1 VSSAQIQPS
10 DPSSQTGTQRR
21 LTSAEFR
28 DVVGSFASGV
38 TVITTVD
45 GEAPYGTTASAV
57 SSLSLEPPMVLICL
71 NRTSSTGQAISRARR
86 FAINV
91 LDEDQA
97 ELASRFARK
106 DPDKFVGVDHVRGV
120 TGQPLLA
127 QALATIECRVVEEV
141 TGGTHTVFLSE
152 VDAASARQGSPL
164 AYFRGQFGRLALSD
178 DEGVYDL
185 LRERVLTRRLP
196 AGRRLSLSDLAEG
209 LAVPP
214 GPLFHALGRLTSER
228 FLLRDETGAF
238 VVPPVTEEIVADTVT
253 ACAGIEIAAAEMSL
267 DRVTNEDLRHLRTA
281 MERTLEFVS
290 VGRYLDVDK
299 SLEANSA
306 FHEVMVGFAGSPSLV
321 AAYRRL
327 ALNGI
332 MARAFE
338 PHVATEADAAHG
350 RDHADLVD
358 AFEARDLPRIRD
370 VIVRH
375 AERTKEAFRAKAWK
389 NSS

>member
-1 VSSAQIQPS
+1 MSSTSVRPGNPPS
-10 DPSSQTGTQRR
+10 RTATQRR

-28 DVVGSFASGV
+28 DVIGSFASGV

-45 GEAPYGTTASAV
+45 REAPYGTTASAV
-57 SSLSLEPPMVLICL
+57 ASLSLEPPMVLVCL

-106 DPDKFVGVDHVRGV
+106 DPDKFAGVDHVRGV

-127 QALATIECRVVEEV
+127 RALATIECSVVEEV

-164 AYFRGQFGRLALSD
+164 AYFRGQFGRLALPD
-178 DEGVYDL
+178 DEVVYDL

-228 FLLRDETGAF
+228 FLMRDESGAF
-238 VVPPVTEEIVADTVT
+238 VVPPVTEQIVVDTVT
-253 ACAGIEIAAAEMSL
+253 ACAGIEIAAAELSL
-267 DRVTNEDLRHLRTA
+267 DRVTDEDLRRLRTA
-281 MERTLEFVS
+281 MARTLEFVTL
-290 VGRYLDVDK
+290 GHYLDVDK
-299 SLEANSA
+299 SLEANRA
-306 FHEVMVGFAGSPSLV
+306 FHEVMVGFAGSPSLT
-321 AAYRRL
+321 AAYRGL

-350 RDHADLVD
+350 RDHADLVE
-358 AFEARDLPRIRD
+358 AYEARDLPRIREL
-370 VIVRH
+370 IVRH
-375 AERTKEAFRAKAWK
+375 AERTKEAFRTQ
-389 NSS
+389 SVRLP